1 MAETVIMCSGAH
13 SFSSVGTS
21 LTVAIQLK
29 GAGQDVA
36 VFLDWEA
43 LVAVVDKKLEPA
55 PILAPYAATMVKNAK
70 KAGFPEDPMDFLKGA
85 KAAGVPIYSCAMTVG
100 LLGIAAKLPPEIQ
113 PLEFPGEV
121 VKLFAEAKKV
131 IGGF

>member
-13 SFSSVGTS
+13 SFNSIMTS
-21 LTVAIQLK
+21 LSTAIELK
-29 GAGQDVA
+29 GSGQDVA

-55 PILAPYAATMVKNAK
+55 PILAPYVATMMENAK

-85 KAAGVPIYSCAMTVG
+85 KAAGIPIYTCADTVG

-113 PLEFPGEV
+113 PLESPREI
-121 VKLFAEAKKV
+121 VKLFAEAKKI